1 MAETSVIQDAAP
13 FLASTGVTIGVDGK
27 ATVTG
32 AVTLFSKIFDMKRMQ
47 AFSFNVQGTGSG
59 VAAAGT
65 NPATAWRIF
74 ACNDRDPTRPVQF
87 PGTFVDVTADFG
99 AAGAVVA
106 PGTKQFNAAAFSGA
120 VSDRMASWCCPWAFI
135 QFQLPQ
141 QSGTEVVAGQF
152 FASEA

>member
-1 MAETSVIQDAAP
+1 MAETQVITDPAP

-27 ATVTG
+27 ATVVG
-32 AVTLFSKIFDMKRMQ
+32 AVTLFSKKFDMKRMSS
-47 AFSFNVQGTGSG
+47 FSFNAQGTGSG

-65 NPATAWRIF
+65 NPATAWRVF
-74 ACNDRDPTRPVQF
+74 ACNDYDPTRPAQS

-99 AAGAVVA
+99 AAGVVVA

-120 VSDRMASWCCPWAFI
+120 VSDRMAAWCCPYAFI

-141 QSGTEVVAGQF
+141 QSGTEVVSGQF
-152 FASEA
+152 FASEV

>member
-1 MAETSVIQDAAP
+1 MSEMSVITDPAP
-13 FLASTGVTIGVDGK
+13 FIASTGVTIGVDGK

-32 AVTLFSKIFDMKRMQ
+32 AVTLFSKKFDMKRL
-47 AFSFNVQGTGSG
+47 ASFSLNVQGTGSG

-74 ACNDRDPTRPVQF
+74 ACNDYEPTRPVQS
-87 PGTFVDVTADFG
+87 PGTFIDVTAAFG
-99 AAGAVVA
+99 AAGVVTA
-106 PGTKQFNAAAFSGA
+106 PGVKQFNAAAFSGA
-120 VSDRMASWCCPWAFI
+120 VSDSMAAWACPWAFI

-152 FASEA
+152 FASEV